1 MTLSKVENRKLKDD
15 PIYSKKYIYILHHYI
30 INHVKYSYNVILKE
44 IHKLNDYH

>member
-1 MTLSKVENRKLKDD
+1 MIQFIPPQNV
-15 PIYSKKYIYILHHYI
+15 ILHHYI